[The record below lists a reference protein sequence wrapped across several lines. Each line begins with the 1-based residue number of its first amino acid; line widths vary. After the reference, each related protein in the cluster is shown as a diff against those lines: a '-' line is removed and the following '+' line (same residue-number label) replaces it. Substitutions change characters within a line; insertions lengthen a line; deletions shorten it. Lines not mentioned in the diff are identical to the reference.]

1 MRRGANQMP
10 AELTVVIKDD
20 EKRTLTRK
28 HLVYE
33 TFSFDEQDPIIAKY
47 IKEIQ
52 LEFQGNPADLI
63 VTAKM
68 VVM

>member
-1 MRRGANQMP
+1 MRRGAKQMP
-10 AELTVVIKDD
+10 AELTVIIKDD

-33 TFSFDEQDPIIAKY
+33 SFSFDEHDPIVAKY

-52 LEFQGNPADLI
+52 LEFQGHPADLI
-63 VTAKM
+63 VSAKM